1 MTQQPQTP
9 QLFKKVACFT
19 DIHFG
24 LKSNSNVHNQDC
36 EDFVDWYI
44 AKAQEDGCDTGIFMG
59 DWHHNRNSL
68 NITTMDYSLRALEK
82 LGKAF
87 KQFFFFPGNHD
98 LYYKDKR
105 DIHSVEFGKYI
116 PGITVVHEPTT
127 IGGVTLCPWLVGEE
141 WKSIGKKGGKYI
153 FGHFELPSFFMNAMV
168 QMPDHGE
175 IQLDAFQGYE
185 LGFSGHFHKRQQKG
199 NMHYIGNAFPHNYAD
214 AWDDDRGMMV
224 LEWGGKPKYYS
235 WDKQPTFRT
244 VKLSQL
250 IDEADTLILPK
261 QHLRVSLD
269 IDITYEEASFIK
281 EKFIADYDIRE
292 LTLITEKKETEINT
306 NIDVQAFESVDQ
318 IVSSQ
323 IVNIE
328 SDTYNKNTLL
338 AIYNSL

>member
-1 MTQQPQTP
+1 MSN
-9 QLFKKVACFT
+9 LFKKVACFT

-24 LKSNSNVHNQDC
+24 LKSNSHTHNQDC

-44 AKAQEDGCDTGIFMG
+44 AKAKEEGCDVGIFMG

-82 LGKAF
+82 LGRAF
-87 KQFFFFPGNHD
+87 DAFYFFPGNHD

-116 PGITVVHEPTT
+116 PGITVVHEPITE
-127 IGGVTLCPWLVGEE
+127 GNVTLCPWLVGEE
-141 WKSIGKKGGKYI
+141 WKQIGKKQAKYI
-153 FGHFELPSFFMNAMV
+153 FGHFELPHFYMNAMV

-175 IQLDAFQGYE
+175 IQLDAFKGYE
-185 LGFSGHFHKRQQKG
+185 MGFSGHFHKRQSKG

-214 AWDDDRGMMV
+214 AWDDERGMMV
-224 LEWGGKPKYYS
+224 LEWGGKPKYYA
-235 WDKQPTFRT
+235 WPNQPTFRT

-250 IDEADTLILPK
+250 IDDADNLILPK

-281 EKFIADYDIRE
+281 EDFMGRFEIRE
-292 LTLITEKKETEINT
+292 LTLITEKKEVEINT
-306 NIDVQAFESVDQ
+306 NIDIQNFESVDQ
-318 IVSSQ
+318 IVSKQ
-323 IVNIE
+323 LANIE
-328 SDTYNKNTLL
+328 SDAYNKNTLL
-338 AIYNSL
+338 EIYNSL

>member
-1 MTQQPQTP
+1 MN
-9 QLFKKVACFT
+9 LFKKAACFT

-24 LKSNSNVHNQDC
+24 LKSNSATHNQDC

-44 AKAQEDGCDTGIFMG
+44 AKAKEEGCDTGIFMG

-82 LGKAF
+82 LGQAF
-87 KQFFFFPGNHD
+87 SQFYFFPGNHD

-116 PGITVVHEPTT
+116 PGITIVHEPITD
-127 IGGVTLCPWLVGEE
+127 GNVTMCPWLVGEE
-141 WKSIGKKGGKYI
+141 WKAIGKKKAKYI
-153 FGHFELPSFFMNAMV
+153 FGHFELPHFYMNAMV

-175 IQLDAFQGYE
+175 IQLDAFEGYE
-185 LGFSGHFHKRQQKG
+185 LGFSGHFHKRQSKG

-214 AWDDDRGMMV
+214 AWDDDRGMMI
-224 LEWGGKPKYYS
+224 LEWGGQPKYYS
-235 WDKQPTFRT
+235 WDQQPTFRT

-250 IDEADTLILPK
+250 IDEAETLIKPK
-261 QHLRVSLD
+261 QHLRVTLD
-269 IDITYEEASFIK
+269 IDISYEEASFIK
-281 EKFIADYDIRE
+281 ENFMANYDIRE
-292 LTLITEKKETEINT
+292 LTLITEKKQVEINT
-306 NIDVQAFESVDQ
+306 DIDIQAFESVDQ

-323 IVNIE
+323 LVNIE

>member
-1 MTQQPQTP
+1 MG
-9 QLFKKVACFT
+9 LFKKVACFT

-24 LKSNSNVHNQDC
+24 LKSNSQVHNQDC

-44 AKAQEDGCDTGIFMG
+44 AKAKENDCDTGIFMG

-87 KQFFFFPGNHD
+87 SQFYFFPGNHD

-116 PGITVVHEPTT
+116 PGVTVVHKPMTVED
-127 IGGVTLCPWLVGEE
+127 VTMCPWLIGDE
-141 WKSIGKKGGKYI
+141 WKTIGKQGGKYI

-175 IQLDAFQGYE
+175 IQLNDFKNYE
-185 LGFSGHFHKRQQKG
+185 LGFSGHFHKRQRRD
-199 NMHYIGNAFPHNYAD
+199 NMIYIGNAFPHNYSD
-214 AWDDDRGMMV
+214 NWDDDRGMMI
-224 LEWGGKPKYYS
+224 LEWGGEPEYHA
-235 WDKQPTFRT
+235 WPNQPTFRT

-250 IDEADTLILPK
+250 IDEADAIIKPK

-269 IDITYEEASFIK
+269 IDISYEEASFIK
-281 EKFIADYDIRE
+281 EKFMADYDIRE
-292 LTLITEKKETEINT
+292 MTLIPEKKDVEIST
-306 NIDVQAFESVDQ
+306 TIDIQAFESVDQ

-323 IVNIE
+323 LVNIE
-328 SDTYNKNTLL
+328 SETYDSKILL
-338 AIYNSL
+338 SIYNNL